1 MPITQVEAKKR
12 LAELSSQGG
21 GIISGAAKSEIEPNS
36 RILVIG
42 LGGLGCK
49 TVNELAGIY
58 RNDFNDQG
66 RLSWIAIDTDEDCFT
81 RISSLNGG
89 NIEQGDTFHL
99 YRDDVQYLLKQPRTP
114 YIRSFVHDEVPPY
127 PITKKGAQQRRI
139 VGKVMLCGGSVYGEL
154 RTELKHRIEALGGG
168 PGGNGMQII
177 IVAGISGGTGSGT
190 FIDVSY
196 MVRELAKENTNN
208 SVFGVFYT
216 PDVQRNEPWCNAAIW
231 ANLQRN
237 GYASMKELDYFMSVG
252 DSGNGGNVVYSL
264 PLNKEIDINGVPV
277 KRLESKLPI
286 FEREY
291 VFMIS
296 ETDNNKTEWDI
307 IRATAVSLLN
317 LFRESM
323 KLAGE
328 KTQNILS
335 NLCNIKA
342 KIDTWGNDTIGL
354 ANDPSRQNDGIYGE
368 RSKMKYTDYPVSF
381 HYSYAAFDYKSVYIP
396 RNEMAAYC
404 TNIILNDLL
413 HNKFERAIHGIS
425 NVDIDQLSQACSLD
439 SLEAIFATADAQN
452 GWHNWSLRIQENS
465 AAYPQSGFLGVH
477 CDASAA
483 VNEASQI
490 AINAIKAANA
500 DMNRIWGFYEN
511 ALKSYLFN
519 NAKLWN
525 LVGPYG
531 VIVFMSGM
539 EDSSVRGLI
548 QRVQDYSVDLVN
560 KIRSLQSARDAAQSA
575 MQNAKNEL
583 AEDAHVTNAEI
594 VRMVDLCEAFSKAE
608 YEYQL
613 YAQAMPVVLNTI
625 EAQLVELNNR
635 TFETYVPLM
644 QAIEEIVNEDA
655 DRFMHSTLE
664 NNGYGAVYCVDA
676 FNIDNALANSSLFAD
691 FFEGYL
697 NNQAVIA
704 AEQNLF
710 STLFNAENRAYW
722 EALTTTDDQLQ
733 AANNAVQKVREVFRA
748 ITDPLIKDMLEKF
761 IVMIYCAPS
770 TFKAK
775 ILQPG
780 EVRPITL
787 ADLDAFWDNNP
798 GDRNAALQI
807 AAGKILSELNRGGMI
822 KYSVDPHVC
831 DVFNSSVEVIS
842 IPDLPNLNAII
853 KARVTAAGGAFNEL
867 PKHDE
872 NGNRPKTEIA
882 LYKNSGPF
890 PLTFVNR
897 MREYAVRYYASEV
910 SDATAAGRHGDE
922 VTECWQENMP
932 ELYGVDADQYF
943 EATKGIAPITEE
955 EHPRGNHDQKLFAE
969 VRELVK
975 TAMSGGYLYLPENEN
990 RYKLVVLKKQ
1000 NYAGDSQLT
1009 VDELLAKIVDK
1020 LLDMLKTQDLL
1031 HKEASSAP
1039 TWVDAVKALGE
1050 EQHHNALYYLDEHYL
1065 DVNVRIINSNFS
1077 QVQTEKPEFDYE
1089 ISNLERLVRMDM
1101 TILNEIRKEVKF
1113 YKEKDFFGEI
1123 ERRTAALSREQGMK
1137 LLVGYYLAAYKLG
1150 WISIEKGHLICK
1162 SADGKLDEDLLD
1174 CRTGFGSGLDA
1185 QLVMFLKLSAFCA
1198 KIEANDIIKKRIQ
1211 SAYAPFQLID
1221 DLLTDDQK
1229 VVKAAMPDWKGD
1241 VLEPLR
1247 KIMESDDFKDH
1258 DMESIFNEVYRK
1270 YGLSKY
1276 QKTYGY
1282 PTSISSG
1289 KDIVDNVNKALKAL
1303 DHFAEVGDNSLVP
1316 DLE

>member
-21 GIISGAAKSEIEPNS
+21 GIISGAVKSEIEPNS

-49 TVNELAGIY
+49 TVNELAGVY

-66 RLSWIAIDTDEDCFT
+66 RLSWIAVDTDQSCFD

-89 NIEQGDTFHL
+89 NIEQRDMFSL
-99 YRDDVQYLLKQPRTP
+99 YRKDVQNLLKHPRIP
-114 YIRSFVHDEVPPY
+114 YVRSFVHDEVPPY
-127 PITKKGAQQRRI
+127 PITDQGAQQRRI
-139 VGKVMLCGGSVYGEL
+139 VGKVMLCGGSAYGEL
-154 RTELKHRIEALGGG
+154 RTEIKRRIEAMGGAANG
-168 PGGNGMQII
+168 SGMQVI

-196 MVRELAKENTNN
+196 MVRELAKENANN
-208 SVFGVFYT
+208 SVFGIFYT
-216 PDVQRNEPWCNAAIW
+216 PDVQRNEPWCKDAIW
-231 ANLQRN
+231 DNLQRN

-252 DSGNGGNVVYSL
+252 DSGNGGKVVYSL

-277 KRLESKLPI
+277 KKLDSKLPI
-286 FEREY
+286 FDREY

-296 ETDNNKTEWDI
+296 ETDTNKRERDI

-317 LFRESM
+317 LFRESI
-323 KLAGE
+323 KKDGE

-335 NLCNIKA
+335 NLCNIKGV
-342 KIDTWGNDTIGL
+342 INTWGNKTIGK
-354 ANDPSRQNDGIYGE
+354 ANDPNRQNDGIYGE

-404 TNIILNDLL
+404 TNLILNDLL

-425 NVDIDQLSQACSLD
+425 DVDIDQLSQACSLD

-452 GWHNWSLRIQENS
+452 GWHNGSLRIQENS

-490 AINAIKAANA
+490 AINAITAANA

-519 NAKLWN
+519 NAQLWN

-548 QRVQDYSVDLVN
+548 QRIQDYSVDLN
-560 KIRSLQSARDAAQSA
+560 GKIHSLQSARDAAQSA

-664 NNGYGAVYCVDA
+664 SNGYGAVYCVDA
-676 FNIDNALANSSLFAD
+676 FNIDNALANSSLFAG

-748 ITDPLIKDMLEKF
+748 ITDPLIGDMLEKF
-761 IVMIYCAPS
+761 MVMIYCDPS

-798 GDRNAALQI
+798 EDRDAALHI
-807 AAGKILSELNRGGMI
+807 AAEKILSELNRGGMI
-822 KYSVDPHVC
+822 KYSVEPHVC
-831 DVFNSSVEVIS
+831 DVFDSSVEVIS
-842 IPDLPNLNAII
+842 IPDLSNLNAII
-853 KARVTAAGGAFNEL
+853 RARITATGGAFSVAA
-867 PKHDE
+867 PDAF
-872 NGNRPKTEIA
+872 GNRPKTEIA

-943 EATKGIAPITEE
+943 EATKGISPITEE

-1000 NYAGDSQLT
+1000 NYAGNSQLT
-1009 VDELLAKIVDK
+1009 VDDLLAKIVDK
-1020 LLDMLKTQDLL
+1020 LLDMMKSQDLL
-1031 HKEASSAP
+1031 HAETSSIP

-1050 EQHHNALYYLDEHYL
+1050 EEHHDARYYLDEHYL

-1077 QVQTEKPEFDYE
+1077 EVQAKAPEFNYE

-1101 TILNEIRKEVKF
+1101 TILNEIRREVKF
-1113 YKEKDFFGEI
+1113 YKDKDFFGEI
-1123 ERRTAALSREQGMK
+1123 ERRTAALRREQGMK
-1137 LLVGYYLAAYKLG
+1137 QLVGYYLAAYKLG
-1150 WISIEKGHLICK
+1150 WISVEKGHLICK
-1162 SADGKLDEDLLD
+1162 SADGKLDEELLD

-1198 KIEANDIIKKRIQ
+1198 KIETNDIIKKRIQ
-1211 SAYAPFQLID
+1211 SAYAPFQLVD
-1221 DLLTDDQK
+1221 ELLTDDQK
-1229 VVKAAMPDWKGD
+1229 AVKTAMPDWKVD

-1247 KIMESDDFKDH
+1247 KIMESDDFKDY
-1258 DMESIFNEVYRK
+1258 DMASIYNEVYRK

-1282 PTSISSG
+1282 PISIGSG
-1289 KDIVDNVNKALKAL
+1289 KDIIDNVNKVLKAL